1 MITTIGSSGEKK
13 IVLKN
18 CIEKSYIY
26 GKYSICSYNNKKE
39 KKKTIETQIL
49 NKLFAKMSNDERSIW
64 WFCLLIEKFDGVF
77 STACSFISKV
87 VVNFNWVR
95 VHWDAHMQDNCS
107 EDILFSSDDFAISSW
122 TL

>member
-1 MITTIGSSGEKK
+1 MS
-13 IVLKN
+13 N
-18 CIEKSYIY
+18 F
-26 GKYSICSYNNKKE
+26 SIIDE
-39 KKKTIETQIL
+39 RVIWL
-49 NKLFAKMSNDERSIW
+49 FLFAYRN
-64 WFCLLIEKFDGVF
+64 FDGVF

-95 VHWDAHMQDNCS
+95 VHWDAHMQNNCS